1 MTIFMKNIY
10 NIYESLLDDIDTT
23 MKNGKTDIEKYLD
36 TQVEKFVKIVSL
48 SGDFNTEERIIFRD
62 LISDIVGDK
71 DMYCHIPKKL
81 RDLLIVASKR
91 KLKVKDFERFGKSED
106 EYNRYCNAVYN
117 MLQSKVLIN
126 DIKQDINK
134 TPGKIV
140 TDPRGV
146 RAIKLGNAIIFLY
159 SKYIYI
165 KIKDTHRIIVE
176 LRDLLGF

>member
-1 MTIFMKNIY
+1 MKDIY

-62 LISDIVGDK
+62 LINDIVGDK
-71 DMYCHIPKKL
+71 YMACHIPKKL
-81 RDLLIVASKR
+81 RDMLIVTSKR
-91 KLKVKDFERFGKSED
+91 KLKVKDFELFNNSED
-106 EYNRYCNAVYN
+106 IYNRYCNSVYN

-134 TPGKIV
+134 TPGKVV

-176 LRDLLGF
+176 VQEWIGF

>member
-1 MTIFMKNIY
+1 MKDIY

-23 MKNGKTDIEKYLD
+23 MKNGKNDIEEYLD
-36 TQVEKFVKIVSL
+36 TQPEKFVKIVSL
-48 SGDFNTEERIIFRD
+48 SGGFNTDERVIFRD
-62 LISDIVGDK
+62 LINDVVGDK
-71 DMYCHIPKKL
+71 FMECHIPKKL

-91 KLKVKDFERFGKSED
+91 KLKVKDFELFGKSED
-106 EYNRYCNAVYN
+106 AYNRFCNSVYN
-117 MLQSKVLIN
+117 MIQSKVLIN

-134 TPGKIV
+134 TPGKVV

-146 RAIKLGNAIIFLY
+146 KAIKLGNAIIFFY

-176 LRDLLGF
+176 FRDLLGF